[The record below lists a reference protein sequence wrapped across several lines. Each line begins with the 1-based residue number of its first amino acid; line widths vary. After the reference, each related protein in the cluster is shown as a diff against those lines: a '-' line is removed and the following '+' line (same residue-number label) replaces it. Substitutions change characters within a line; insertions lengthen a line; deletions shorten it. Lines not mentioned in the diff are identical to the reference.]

1 MNIFYLHD
9 CPKRAASYVYD
20 KHKVKMILE
29 SAQMLCT
36 AHHAYNNGDNVP
48 YKQAHLNHPSSIWT
62 RSNTHHYYWLYEHML
77 ALGNEYTKR
86 YGKRHL
92 TITKCAEALM
102 HPPAGM
108 PTKEFERPPQCMPD
122 QYKMANAIHGYWR
135 YYIIDKRKICNKNE
149 KPYTYDTVPRDVVE
163 NYYSDI
169 DSTQFCTMHS
179 DIYKLQSTAG

>member
-9 CPKRAASYVYD
+9 CPSRSASYVYD

-62 RSNTHHYYWLYEHML
+62 RSNTHHYYWLYQHML

-86 YGKRHL
+86 YGRRHL
-92 TITKCAEALM
+92 TITKCAEALL

-108 PTKEFERPPQCMPD
+108 PTIKFERPPQCMPD
-122 QYKMANAIHGYWR
+122 EYKKSNAIHGYWR

-149 KPYTYDTVPRDVVE
+149 KPYTYSTIPRDVIE
-163 NYYSDI
+163 NYNIDIGSIQLLSDNNNI
-169 DSTQFCTMHS
+169 D
-179 DIYKLQSTAG
+179 KLQQTPG